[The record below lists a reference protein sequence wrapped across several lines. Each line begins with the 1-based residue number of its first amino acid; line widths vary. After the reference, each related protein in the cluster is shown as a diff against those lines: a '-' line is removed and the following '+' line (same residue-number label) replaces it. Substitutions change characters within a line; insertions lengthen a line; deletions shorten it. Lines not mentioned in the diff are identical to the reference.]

1 MSSADPIG
9 PELRD
14 AVSRLARTEALLAG
28 SDFDGVLAPIVSE
41 PSAARPLPR
50 SVEAL
55 AALAELPRTEVT
67 AISGRALDDL
77 RELLSPLTTAHL
89 VGSHGAEYGDDFAPG
104 LAPEVVERREQVEKT
119 LRDLTADRPGVALEL
134 KPVSVAVHVRNTDR
148 DTAAAVLAAVLAG
161 PGTWPE
167 VHLTHGKEVV
177 EVVVV
182 EASKGAALDL
192 LRSQLGATG
201 VLFVGDDVT
210 DETAFRR
217 LGAGDVGVKVG
228 PGETAAAYR
237 VDDPEAVSALLE
249 LLVRERRAATS

>member
-1 MSSADPIG
+1 
-9 PELRD
+9 
-14 AVSRLARTEALLAG
+14 
-28 SDFDGVLAPIVSE
+28 
-41 PSAARPLPR
+41 
-50 SVEAL
+50 
-55 AALAELPRTEVT
+55 
-67 AISGRALDDL
+67 
-77 RELLSPLTTAHL
+77 
-89 VGSHGAEYGDDFAPG
+89 
-104 LAPEVVERREQVEKT
+104 VVERREQVEKT